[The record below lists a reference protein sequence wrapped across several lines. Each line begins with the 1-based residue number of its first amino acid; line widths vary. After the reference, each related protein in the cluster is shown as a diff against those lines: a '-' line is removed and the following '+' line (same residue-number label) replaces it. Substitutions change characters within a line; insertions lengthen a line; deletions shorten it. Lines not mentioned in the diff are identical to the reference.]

1 MVTTKKRPAG
11 PGRSR
16 TFGDVVLAVLA
27 GVALVALLGAIPYG
41 LVRFIG
47 NPLPDHV
54 PSLDTLTQSIGTSS
68 LLSILAVVVWLAW
81 AQFALCVA
89 VELKAALSGMSLAV
103 PIPAAGPSQALARS
117 LVATML
123 LVSAGALTVGQ
134 ASAASAAVPERA
146 PVASVSVLAAAQP
159 ATAQP
164 AVVAL
169 ATDAVP
175 AASSSAGAKVYVV
188 KASTPTHTDT
198 LWGISERYLGS
209 GQRWAEIV
217 ELNKGHVQDDGRKIT
232 ADGLIRPGWRLVMP
246 ADASGPDLVTTG
258 TGTAAAGGEHTVTV
272 HRGDTLSGIAE
283 RELGDGDKYPELL
296 EASRDLVQPDGG
308 HLTDPNEL
316 FPGQRIVIPGPA
328 AAAPAPAPAPVQ
340 QPPASPAPVAP
351 AAPAPKVEPSAPA
364 TAQLPAPAASPSA
377 TPSTPAPA
385 TESPATQAPAPA
397 ETTPAPTTAD
407 TAQAEHTEQAVSVQQ
422 ILGIGAGLGAALLG
436 AIAARR
442 LWQHRRRRPGQT
454 IAVPEET
461 APLEML
467 LGHTAEPASVAL
479 LDLALRT
486 LAERAPDE
494 LPALR
499 AARVTEDSLHL
510 LVDDS
515 DLEPVSPFTAGSG
528 GWWVLDE
535 RADLL
540 DEQHAARVPAP
551 YPGLLSLGRD
561 EDGVQLLAN
570 MPFHQVVLLDGAAEQ
585 VREVA
590 RAMALDAAT
599 CPWADHVDVLTA
611 GFGQDLGP
619 HLPKG
624 RVRFLP
630 SAKDGIV
637 DLAGVLA
644 EAIQAEQADEPGPL
658 PWLMVST
665 SDPGEQTWEL
675 ADLLSKARGQ
685 QVAVILP
692 ASCAEY
698 FPEAEVLDA
707 AELAA
712 QSCEL
717 VDGEVVLQRVTEEAH
732 RQLVATFEK
741 AAEPA
746 RPAVGP
752 WEFVPDPDAVP
763 PRFGPASVP
772 SPVTF
777 TTAPVAGYAALSGNT
792 ATDDAEDEDGVGEEP
807 VDEFDDLE
815 EPDDEYEDGYEPA
828 DDAVAETAETPVA
841 LTKPA
846 RQAPRPPVMAG
857 PGIPQIQVLGPV
869 RIDNTGRPDSSHAA
883 QIAALGAYLY
893 FKPGRDYGSIANAMD
908 PESPWEPQTVLS
920 RISQLR
926 GTLGTAPSGAAY
938 LPRKSGDTYRMSD
951 EVSCDWTV
959 FEYLAERGLPQ
970 GVAGLADL
978 EQALDLVRGRPF
990 GGDGEHGWA
999 VPLAQEMIAK
1009 IHDTAHTVACLRL
1022 RDECLDLDAARRA
1035 IAAGI
1040 EVQDHE
1046 QLFRDWMRVEHAAGN
1061 RQGLF
1066 TVIDAAKVAAQHQ
1079 DAPLDQETQRLIK
1092 TLLEGQR
1099 V

>member
-54 PSLDTLTQSIGTSS
+54 PSLDTLTQSVGTSS

-123 LVSAGALTVGQ
+123 LVGAGALTVGQ
-134 ASAASAAVPERA
+134 ASAASAAVPARA
-146 PVASVSVLAAAQP
+146 PVASVSVLA
-159 ATAQP
+159 TAQQ
-164 AVVAL
+164 AAVAL
-169 ATDAVP
+169 TADAAP
-175 AASSSAGAKVYVV
+175 AAASAAGSKVYEV

-209 GQRWAEIV
+209 GQRWSEIV
-217 ELNKGHVQDDGRKIT
+217 ELNKDRVQDDGRKIS
-232 ADGLIRPGWRLVMP
+232 ADGVIRPGWRLVMP
-246 ADASGPDLVTTG
+246 ADASGPDLVTG
-258 TGTAAAGGEHTVTV
+258 TTATTTDGSEHIVTV
-272 HRGDTLSGIAE
+272 HAGDTLSGIAE
-283 RELGDGDKYPELL
+283 RELGDGGKYPELL
-296 EASRDLVQPDGG
+296 AASSGVVQPGGG
-308 HLTDPNEL
+308 HLTDPDEL

-328 AAAPAPAPAPVQ
+328 AAAPAPAPAPAPVQ
-340 QPPASPAPVAP
+340 QPVSPAP
-351 AAPAPKVEPSAPA
+351 AAPAPTVAPSAPA
-364 TAQLPAPAASPSA
+364 TAPAVKSPAPAESATAAPATPAPAA
-377 TPSTPAPA
+377 
-385 TESPATQAPAPA
+385 ESPATQAPAAAESAPVPA
-397 ETTPAPTTAD
+397 AADPAQSDEA
-407 TAQAEHTEQAVSVQQ
+407 AVSVQQ
-422 ILGIGAGLGAALLG
+422 IGGIGAGLGSTLLG

-467 LGHTAEPASVAL
+467 LGQTAEPASVAL
-479 LDLALRT
+479 LDVALRT

-499 AARVTEDSLHL
+499 AARVTADSVHL
-510 LVDDS
+510 LVDDN
-515 DLEPVSPFTAGSG
+515 DVEPISPFTAATDG
-528 GWWVLDE
+528 GWWVLEE

-540 DEQHAARVPAP
+540 EEKHAARVPAP

-570 MPFHQVVLLDGAAEQ
+570 LPYHQVVLLDGTAEQ

-599 CPWADHVDVLTA
+599 CPWADHVDVLTV
-611 GFGQDLGP
+611 GFGQDLAP

-630 SAKDGIV
+630 SAADGIV

-644 EAIQAEQADEPGPL
+644 EAIQAEQAGEPGPL

-692 ASCAEY
+692 ASCATY

-712 QSCEL
+712 QPCEL
-717 VDGEVVLQRVTEEAH
+717 VDGDVVLQRVTAEAH
-732 RQLVATFEK
+732 RQLVATFET
-741 AAEPA
+741 ASEPA

-763 PRFGPASVP
+763 PRFGPASIP
-772 SPVTF
+772 SPVDF
-777 TTAPVAGYAALSGNT
+777 TTASVSGYAVLTGAVQ
-792 ATDDAEDEDGVGEEP
+792 ADGTEAGDEP
-807 VDEFDDLE
+807 VDEFDDLD
-815 EPDDEYEDGYEPA
+815 EPDDEYEDGYEPD
-828 DDAVAETAETPVA
+828 DDADPETAQAPVA
-841 LTKPA
+841 PAKPA
-846 RQAPRPPVMAG
+846 RPASRPPVTAG

-869 RIDNTGRPDSSHAA
+869 RIDNTGRPDINSHAA

-893 FKPGRDYGSIANAMD
+893 FKRGRDYGAIANAMD
-908 PESPWEPQTVLS
+908 PRSPWEPQTVLS

-926 GTLGTAPSGAAY
+926 STLGVGPSGAPF

-951 EVSCDWTV
+951 EISCDWTV

-978 EQALDLVRGRPF
+978 EEALGLVRGRPF
-990 GGDGEHGWA
+990 GGDGDHDWA
-999 VPLAQEMIAK
+999 VPLVQEMIAK

-1035 IAAGI
+1035 IAVGI
-1040 EVQDHE
+1040 EVQDDE

-1079 DAPLDQETQRLIK
+1079 DAPLDVETERLIK
-1092 TLLEGQR
+1092 NLLDGQR

>member
-1 MVTTKKRPAG
+1 MVRTKTGPTG

-27 GVALVALLGAIPYG
+27 GVALVAILGAVPYG
-41 LVRFIG
+41 LIRFIG
-47 NPLPDHV
+47 NPLPDEM
-54 PSLDTLTQSIGTSS
+54 PSLDMLNQNLGSSS

-81 AQFALCVA
+81 CQFAVCVV

-134 ASAASAAVPERA
+134 ASAASAVPA
-146 PVASVSVLAAAQP
+146 HVPVASVAVVAAAQP
-159 ATAQP
+159 AIAQP
-164 AVVAL
+164 AASVQT
-169 ATDAVP
+169 TDAAP
-175 AASSSAGAKVYVV
+175 AAQSAPGAKVYVV
-188 KASTPTHTDT
+188 KAATSTHSDS
-198 LWGISERYLGS
+198 LWDIAEQYLGS
-209 GQRWAEIV
+209 GQRWTEIV
-217 ELNKGHVQDDGRKIT
+217 ELNKHQVQEDGRRIGS
-232 ADGLIRPGWRLVMP
+232 DGLIRPGWRLVMP
-246 ADASGPDLVTTG
+246 ADASGPDLITTG
-258 TGTAAAGGEHTVTV
+258 AAATGGESAEHTVTV
-272 HRGDTLSGIAE
+272 HAGDTLSGIAA
-283 RELGDGDKYPELL
+283 RELGDGGRYPELL
-296 EASRDLVQPDGG
+296 EASHDLVQPGGG
-308 HLTDPNEL
+308 HLTDPDEL

-328 AAAPAPAPAPVQ
+328 AAAPAAVPAPVQ
-340 QPPASPAPVAP
+340 QEPVSPAPATP
-351 AAPAPKVEPSAPA
+351 SPTAEPSAQAPA
-364 TAQLPAPAASPSA
+364 QTPAPAESANPAPA
-377 TPSTPAPA
+377 TPTSA
-385 TESPATQAPAPA
+385 TESPATHAPAPV
-397 ETTPAPTTAD
+397 ESTPAPAAAD
-407 TAQAEHTEQAVSVQQ
+407 TAQAEHTEQAASVQQ
-422 ILGIGAGLGAALLG
+422 ILGIGAGLGATLLG

-461 APLEML
+461 APLEVL

-499 AARVTEDSLHL
+499 AARVTANSVHL
-510 LVDDS
+510 LVDDN
-515 DLEPVSPFTAGSG
+515 DLEPISPFIAATG
-528 GWWVLDE
+528 GWWALDE

-540 DEQHAARVPAP
+540 DGQHAARVPAP

-570 MPFHQVVLLDGAAEQ
+570 LPFHQVVLLDGAPEQ
-585 VREVA
+585 IREVA

-611 GFGQDLGP
+611 GFGQDLAP

-630 SAKDGIV
+630 AAKDGLV

-644 EAIQAEQADEPGPL
+644 EAIQAEQAGEPGPL

-712 QSCEL
+712 QPCEL
-717 VDGEVVLQRVTEEAH
+717 VDGEVILQRVTAEAH
-732 RQLVATFEK
+732 RQLVATFET
-741 AAEPA
+741 ASEPA

-763 PRFGPASVP
+763 PRFGPASIP

-777 TTAPVAGYAALSGNT
+777 TTAPASGYAALTGPAAADNIK
-792 ATDDAEDEDGVGEEP
+792 
-807 VDEFDDLE
+807 DEFDDLE
-815 EPDDEYEDGYEPA
+815 EPDDEYEDGFEPA
-828 DDAVAETAETPVA
+828 DDADAEGAEAPVA

-846 RQAPRPPVMAG
+846 RAAPRPPVMAG

-883 QIAALGAYLY
+883 QIAALGAYLF
-893 FKPGRDYGSIANAMD
+893 FKRGRDYGAIANAMD
-908 PESPWEPQTVLS
+908 PVSPWEPQTVLS

-926 GTLGTAPSGAAY
+926 GTLGSAPSGAAY
-938 LPRKSGDTYRMSD
+938 LPRKSGDTYWMSD

-959 FEYLAERGLPQ
+959 FEYLAERGLPR
-970 GVAGLADL
+970 GVAGLADF
-978 EQALDLVRGRPF
+978 EEALDLVRGRPF
-990 GGDGEHGWA
+990 GGDGEHAWA

-1035 IAAGI
+1035 IAVGI
-1040 EVQDHE
+1040 EVQDNE
-1046 QLFRDWMRVEHAAGN
+1046 RLFRDWMRVEHAAGN

-1066 TVIDAAKVAAQHQ
+1066 AVIDAAKVAAQHQ
-1079 DAPLDQETQRLIK
+1079 DVPLDVETERLIK
-1092 TLLEGQR
+1092 TLLDGQR